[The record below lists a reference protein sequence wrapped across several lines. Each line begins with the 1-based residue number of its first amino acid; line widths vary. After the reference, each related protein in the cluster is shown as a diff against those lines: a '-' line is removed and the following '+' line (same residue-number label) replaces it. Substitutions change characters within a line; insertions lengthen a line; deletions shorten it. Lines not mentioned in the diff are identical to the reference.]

1 MNRQREFG
9 LTLLTLI
16 SARFLWTAFLVL
28 LLAGCGAT
36 LTDVRGKFADSRPCC
51 KSYREIS
58 YSQLDVESTR
68 VVSIG
73 PNDQVFQFETGK
85 SPLLAFELPLVKEPL
100 RLTVESYMQ
109 SSLQSPMT
117 DNQYFFAPNLVLL
130 DAEYRVL
137 RVQEPRNRHVR
148 YVPVTEFFGTGG
160 LGWKIVWGTDIE
172 ADEGVRFA
180 IIRTTERLLAEDT
193 KMPLVRTGAT
203 GPVAYPNAPTGR
215 MRIGLKRVLPLLES
229 IMVERK
235 PAYIVIAG
243 IPPGKTGGI
252 TSTLKA
258 EQRTQMSFQ
267 QWPAFRSGARGLIDT
282 VVLRNDYP
290 EVALHTGLLELLEAY
305 PGAPFG
311 ITWNGGIAITALDY
325 SWAEQQLDLFRSDP
339 ARYERERPKEPNK
352 DRLHPL
358 NHLGPLLDW

>member
-1 MNRQREFG
+1 MNSQREFG
-9 LTLLTLI
+9 LTLI
-16 SARFLWTAFLVL
+16 SARFLWTASIVL

-51 KSYREIS
+51 RSYREIS

-85 SPLLAFELPLVKEPL
+85 SPFAAFELPLVKEPL

-109 SSLQSPMT
+109 ASLQSPT
-117 DNQYFFAPNLVLL
+117 TGDQYFFAPNVVFL
-130 DAEYRVL
+130 DAEYQVL
-137 RVQEPRNRHVR
+137 RIREPRARRVQ

-172 ADEGVRFA
+172 EREGVRFV
-180 IIRTTERLLAEDT
+180 IVRTTESLLSADT
-193 KMPLVRTGAT
+193 KIPAPRTSVGEHGIPHAPVGRVR
-203 GPVAYPNAPTGR
+203 V
-215 MRIGLKRVLPLLES
+215 GLKRVLPLLES

-243 IPPGKTGGI
+243 IPPGKTSEI
-252 TSTLKA
+252 SNTLTA
-258 EQRTQMSFQ
+258 EQRTHLSFQ
-267 QWPAFRSGARGLIDT
+267 QWPAFRSAARGLIDA

-290 EVALHTGLLELLEAY
+290 DMEIHTGLLELLEAY

-325 SWAEQQLDLFRSDP
+325 AWAEQQLELFRSDP
-339 ARYERERPKEPNK
+339 ARYERDRPKERNK